1 MDKKIEMLPTG
12 SLKPY
17 DKNPRK
23 NDSAVDAVANSIR
36 EFGFKQPIVVDKDM
50 VIIVGHTRWKAA
62 KKLGLKEVPV
72 IVADDLS
79 EEQAKAYRIA
89 DNSTGEIAEWDDN
102 LLEYELESIDDYD
115 MSDFGLD
122 PDEEEAMP
130 LVQEI
135 ELKPIKKAY
144 VLVISDVNCYDQVA
158 DKVAGLENIPGVEV
172 KYVVKN

>member
-23 NDSAVDAVANSIR
+23 NDNAVDAVANSIR
-36 EFGFKQPIVVDKDM
+36 EFGFKQPIVVDKNM

-79 EEQAKAYRIA
+79 EAQARAYRIA
-89 DNSTGEIAEWDDN
+89 DNSTGDLAEWDDN
-102 LLEYELESIDDYD
+102 LLEYELESIDDFD

-144 VLVISDVNCYDQVA
+144 VLVISDINSYDQVA